1 MQGPT
6 GGANVLSG
14 LFERQR
20 IATRPGCI
28 FQRNNGI
35 IGHNPCDYV
44 LGDCVPA
51 FFVDVAAAPL
61 DHAPAKARTAC
72 VAGGGDMSVSA
83 LMRAFLRKMKG
94 NVGDDR
100 YTRLSQKSREA
111 CPCRSHHFG
120 RETCLDYVQTWA
132 ETEDSQAP
140 WRRRL
145 GGSHARLTGSG
156 SRSCSRPRVWPRRV
170 QQWYSPSRH
179 NVVIMKREM
188 SGETI
193 RVKISGDQART
204 AVQNTAT
211 ASRSPEQAT
220 TCFRGVLQQ

>member
-1 MQGPT
+1 MVHWHPIVEQLALGLGAPVQGPT

-35 IGHNPCDYV
+35 IRHNPCDYV
-44 LGDCVPA
+44 FGGCVPA
-51 FFVDVAAAPL
+51 FFVDVAAAPP
-61 DHAPAKARTAC
+61 DYAPAKARTAY

-111 CPCRSHHFG
+111 CPCRSHYFG
-120 RETCLDYVQTWA
+120 RETCPDYVQTWA

-179 NVVIMKREM
+179 
-188 SGETI
+188 T
-193 RVKISGDQART
+193 
-204 AVQNTAT
+204 
-211 ASRSPEQAT
+211 
-220 TCFRGVLQQ
+220 